1 VPKEAI
7 EESTGIDKVSASGA
21 PPTTLRERWLLIAR
35 VAWVVVALLYVGVFI
50 SGIPSEFAR
59 LQTPCTD
66 AVSCNLIP
74 HLTVQKVQEL
84 MELGLSAEFFAAYF
98 VAIEAA
104 FTTLSAAI
112 GALIFWRRPDDRMAL
127 LVSLMLLTLGAAIPI
142 PLFTL
147 DLSLVWTA
155 SARALS
161 FVGAASAI
169 LFFYVFPD
177 GRFVPRWSRWLG
189 LASIGVLAPTLLLP
203 YSFLSLW
210 RHPLLNTL
218 LSASIVGALLLAQAY
233 RYKRVSTLAQRQQTK
248 WVVFGTVA
256 ALGGYGAFTAVDLLL
271 QNALLASLL
280 GNTAFFVLM
289 LLIPISIAVAVLRY
303 RLYDIDVVIN
313 RTLVYGTLTT
323 SVAGIYILAVGGL
336 GLLLKS
342 SGTLLNSLV
351 GTAVVAIVFAPLR
364 DRLQRGVNRLMYG
377 ERDDPY
383 AVISRL
389 GERLEA
395 ASEPRAML
403 PTIVETVA
411 QALKL
416 PYAAIALK
424 EKKNPVYEEQSV
436 EHVGEGGF
444 VVVASWG
451 SPLDYPPLRMPLS
464 YGHETIGEL
473 ILAPRSRGEDFA
485 PADRRLLEDLAR
497 QTEVAAYAVRLTDD
511 LQRARERL
519 VSAREEE
526 RRRLRRDLHDGLGP
540 QLSGQ
545 ALTIDA
551 IRSLLKRDPVAAE
564 ELLVDLKTQTR
575 EAAADIR
582 RLVYALRPPAL
593 DSLGLVEALRKR
605 AAQCEQDGS
614 LRVSFEAPKE
624 LPPLPAAVE
633 VACYR
638 IAEEALTNVVR
649 HAEAQTCA
657 LSLAIDEGEMRLEVR
672 DDGRGLP
679 EARAGEA
686 GRAGVGLTTMRE
698 RAAELGGRLVVEALP
713 EGGTCVRA
721 ELPLP
726 RED

>member
-1 VPKEAI
+1 MSARGSLP
-7 EESTGIDKVSASGA
+7 VS
-21 PPTTLRERWLLIAR
+21 LRGRWLLLAR

-84 MELGLSAEFFAAYF
+84 KELGLSAEFFAVYF
-98 VAIEAA
+98 VAIEVAFAA
-104 FTTLSAAI
+104 LSAAI
-112 GALIFWRRPDDRMAL
+112 GAFIFWRRPEGRMAL
-127 LVSLMLLTLGAAIPI
+127 LVSLVLLTLGGALPI

-177 GRFVPRWSRWLG
+177 GHFVPRWSRWLV

-210 RHPLLNTL
+210 QHPLLNAV
-218 LSASIVGALLLAQAY
+218 LSASIVGALLLAQGY
-233 RYKRVSTLAQRQQTK
+233 RYKRVSNATQRQQTK

-256 ALGGYGAFTAVDLLL
+256 ALGGYGVFTALDLLL
-271 QNALLASLL
+271 QSALLASLL
-280 GNTAFFVLM
+280 SNTAFFVLM

-313 RTLVYGTLTT
+313 RTLVYGALTT
-323 SVAGIYILAVGGL
+323 CVVGIYILAVGGL
-336 GLLLKS
+336 GLLFKS
-342 SGTLLNSLV
+342 SGTLLISLV
-351 GTAVVAIVFAPLR
+351 GTGVVAIVFAPLR

-389 GERLEA
+389 GQRLEA
-395 ASEPRAML
+395 TLEPGTML

-416 PYAAIALK
+416 PYVAIALK
-424 EKKNPVYEEQSV
+424 EKNPVHEEQSA
-436 EHVGEGGF
+436 EHAGEEVF
-444 VVVASWG
+444 AVVASWG
-451 SPLDYPPLRMPLS
+451 SPVDYPPLRLPLS

-473 ILAPRSRGEDFA
+473 ILAPRAPGEDFS
-485 PADRRLLEDLAR
+485 PADRRLLQDLAR

-511 LQRARERL
+511 LQRARELL

-551 IRSLLKRDPVAAE
+551 IRSLLQRDPAAAE
-564 ELLVDLKTQTR
+564 ELLADLKGQTR
-575 EAAADIR
+575 GAAADIR

-593 DSLGLVEALRKR
+593 DSLGLVGALHKS
-605 AAQCEQDGS
+605 AAQCERQGS
-614 LRVSFEAPKE
+614 LRVDVAGPDVM
-624 LPPLPAAVE
+624 PPLPAAVE

-649 HAEAQTCA
+649 HAKAQTCA
-657 LSLAIDEGEMRLEVR
+657 LSLVIDEGELRLEVR
-672 DDGRGLP
+672 DDGWGLP
-679 EARAGEA
+679 EARAGET

>member
-1 VPKEAI
+1 
-7 EESTGIDKVSASGA
+7 
-21 PPTTLRERWLLIAR
+21 

-50 SGIPSEFAR
+50 TGIPSEFAR

-66 AVSCNLIP
+66 TVSCSLIP
-74 HLTVQKVQEL
+74 HFTGQKAQEL
-84 MELGLSAEFFAAYF
+84 KELGLSAEFFATYF
-98 VAIEAA
+98 VAIEVA
-104 FTTLSAAI
+104 FTALSAAI
-112 GALIFWRRPDDRMAL
+112 GALIFWRRPEDPMAL
-127 LVSLMLLTLGAAIPI
+127 FVSLMLLTLGGALPLR
-142 PLFTL
+142 LFTL

-155 SARALS
+155 LARVMS

-169 LFFYVFPD
+169 LFFYIFPD
-177 GRFVPRWSRWLG
+177 GRFVPRWSRWLW
-189 LASIGVLAPTLLLP
+189 LASIGVVGPSLLVP
-203 YSFLSLW
+203 YSFLSMLQY
-210 RHPLLNTL
+210 PSLNAV
-218 LSASIVGALLLAQAY
+218 LSASIVGALVIAQGY
-233 RYKRVSTLAQRQQTK
+233 RYKRVSNAAQRQQTK

-256 ALGGYGAFTAVDLLL
+256 ALGGYGGFTALDVLL
-271 QNALLASLL
+271 QSTLLASLL
-280 GNTAFFVLM
+280 SNTAFFVLM

-313 RTLVYGTLTT
+313 RTLVYGALTA

-336 GLLLKS
+336 GLLFHS

-364 DRLQRGVNRLMYG
+364 DYLQRGVNRLMYG

-416 PYAAIALK
+416 PYVAIALK
-424 EKKNPVYEEQSV
+424 EKKNPVDEEQSA
-436 EHVGEGGF
+436 ERAGEEGF
-444 VVVASWG
+444 AVVASWG
-451 SPLDYPPLRMPLS
+451 SPVDYPPLRLPLA
-464 YGHETIGEL
+464 YGHETIGEF
-473 ILAPRSRGEDFA
+473 ILAPRARGEDFS

-551 IRSLLKRDPVAAE
+551 IRSLLKHDDRAAAE
-564 ELLVDLKTQTR
+564 ELLVDLKAQTR
-575 EAAADIR
+575 GAAADIR

-593 DSLGLVEALRKR
+593 DSLGLVGALHKS
-605 AAQCEQDGS
+605 AAQCGRDGS
-614 LRVSFEAPKE
+614 LRVDVEAPE
-624 LPPLPAAVE
+624 TIPPLPAAVE

-657 LSLAIDEGEMRLEVR
+657 LSLAIDEGTLRLEVR

-679 EARAGEA
+679 DSRAGET
-686 GRAGVGLTTMRE
+686 GRAGVGMTTMRE

-713 EGGTCVRA
+713 EGGTCARA

>member
-1 VPKEAI
+1 M
-7 EESTGIDKVSASGA
+7 SARGA
-21 PPTTLRERWLLIAR
+21 LPTTLRGRWLLIAR
-35 VAWVVVALLYVGVFI
+35 AAWVVVALLYVGVFI

-84 MELGLSAEFFAAYF
+84 KNLGLSAEFFAAYF

-104 FTTLSAAI
+104 FTALSAAI

-127 LVSLMLLTLGAAIPI
+127 LVSLTLLTLGAAIPI

-147 DLSLVWTA
+147 DLSLAWTA

-177 GRFVPRWSRWLG
+177 GHFVPRWSRWLG

-203 YSFLSLW
+203 HSFLSLW
-210 RHPLLNTL
+210 RHPLLNAL

-256 ALGGYGAFTAVDLLL
+256 ALGGYGAFTALDLLL
-271 QNALLASLL
+271 QSALLASLL

-313 RTLVYGTLTT
+313 RTLVYGALTA

-342 SGTLLNSLV
+342 SGTLLNSFG

-424 EKKNPVYEEQSV
+424 EGKNPVYEEHSA
-436 EHVGEGGF
+436 EHAGEGGF
-444 VVVASWG
+444 VVGASWG
-451 SPLDYPPLRMPLS
+451 SPVDYPLLRLPLS

-473 ILAPRSRGEDFA
+473 ILAPRSRGEAFA

-551 IRSLLKRDPVAAE
+551 IRSLLKRDPAAAE

-593 DSLGLVEALRKR
+593 DSLGLVGALRKR

-614 LRVSFEAPKE
+614 LRVSVEAPKE

-672 DDGRGLP
+672 DDGRRLP
-679 EARAGEA
+679 EARAGET